1 MNCLKCYG
9 LKVSQISQS
18 HLYKH
23 VQKHLYNITWTV
35 AIKIWPNTSSHNKQ
49 ISWFT
54 FLFLRFL
61 ILNKKRAKC
70 VVLMYRISIFENQ
83 IAEEIQQKYLK
94 ITLIKQNFDDF
105 TFRYRN
111 TCGDIRLHPD
121 TYNFSSELEI
131 LLAIMKI
138 LLSVISFAA
147 ESTSSTKGAFW
158 INLQRPVS
166 VTCKYSK
173 Y

>member
-61 ILNKKRAKC
+61 ILNKQRAKC
-70 VVLMYRISIFENQ
+70 VVLMYRIYIFEKQ

-94 ITLIKQNFDDF
+94 ITHNKTKFWRLYLQVSQYVR
-105 TFRYRN
+105 RYQVTSWYVQLLQRTRN
-111 TCGDIRLHPD
+111 TARHHED
-121 TYNFSSELEI
+121 TFVSDFFRCREHKLDQGCI
-131 LLAIMKI
+131 LDQFAKA
-138 LLSVISFAA
+138 SVCY
-147 ESTSSTKGAFW
+147 
-158 INLQRPVS
+158 LQIQ
-166 VTCKYSK
+166 
-173 Y
+173 